1 MIVNSFRKQNKR
13 KKRAARLKPP
23 AREKNFVSRA
33 KVNLTSEEKS
43 QRRIDYET
51 YLESEEW
58 AEKRLKCILAAGEK
72 CEVCEGKGPFHAHH
86 YNYLNL
92 KLQPNR
98 FLDTPI
104 IELLKLIKKL
114 SDSNLK
120 EREISNFIFKNL
132 KNDSFMLSKYI
143 DSLVDKDF

>member
-1 MIVNSFRKQNKR
+1 
-13 KKRAARLKPP
+13 
-23 AREKNFVSRA
+23 
-33 KVNLTSEEKS
+33 
-43 QRRIDYET
+43 
-51 YLESEEW
+51 
-58 AEKRLKCILAAGEK
+58 
-72 CEVCEGKGPFHAHH
+72 
-86 YNYLNL
+86 LNL